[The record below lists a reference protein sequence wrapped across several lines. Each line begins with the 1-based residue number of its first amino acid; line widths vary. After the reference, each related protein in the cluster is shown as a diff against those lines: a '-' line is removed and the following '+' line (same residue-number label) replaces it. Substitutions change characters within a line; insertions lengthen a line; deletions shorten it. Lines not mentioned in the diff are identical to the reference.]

1 MDEIDQNLISALR
14 RNSRASVSQLAAAL
28 DVSRATV
35 RSRMDRLVAEGEIL
49 GFTIVVKSETRE
61 LPVRGITLIQIEGK
75 GTERIIN
82 QINGM
87 PDVQSIYTTNGRWD
101 LIVELAAKTLPELDD
116 VLKRI
121 RLIDGISASETS
133 LYLSAK
139 RSRPSVRAQC

>member
-1 MDEIDQNLISALR
+1 MDEIDQNLIAALR
-14 RNSRASVSQLAAAL
+14 RNSRASVSQLAAEL

-35 RSRMDRLVAEGEIL
+35 RSRMDRLVADGEIL

-75 GTERIIN
+75 GTERIVN

-101 LIVELAAKTLPELDD
+101 LIVELAARTLPELDE
-116 VLKRI
+116 VLRRI

-133 LYLSAK
+133 LYLSTK
-139 RSRPSVRAQC
+139 RSRPAVR

>member
-1 MDEIDQNLISALR
+1 MDEIDQNLIAALR
-14 RNSRASVSQLAAAL
+14 RNSRASVSQLAAEL

-35 RSRMDRLVAEGEIL
+35 RSRMDKLVADGEIL

-75 GTERIIN
+75 GTERIVN

-101 LIVELAAKTLPELDD
+101 LIVELAARTLPELDE
-116 VLKRI
+116 VLRRI

-133 LYLSAK
+133 LYLSTK
-139 RSRPSVRAQC
+139 RSRPAVR